1 MICWVDV
8 RIITTCKFIFK
19 RYGCIA
25 KSCVIRTETITIII
39 FGSANAGSI
48 ANHHRSHFIIL
59 DGICQIGKVRIDLR
73 GTDGLPTREG
83 VGDLGVAQGAEQDQ
97 GCGEEVFHHVEL
109 SFNGGM
115 VIVWR

>member
-1 MICWVDV
+1 MDYLYLNPHFTTSHHSCNIPSRHRICKE
-8 RIITTCKFIFK
+8 R
-19 RYGCIA
+19 
-25 KSCVIRTETITIII
+25 
-39 FGSANAGSI
+39 
-48 ANHHRSHFIIL
+48 
-59 DGICQIGKVRIDLR
+59 KVRIDLR

-115 VIVWR
+115 VIVCR